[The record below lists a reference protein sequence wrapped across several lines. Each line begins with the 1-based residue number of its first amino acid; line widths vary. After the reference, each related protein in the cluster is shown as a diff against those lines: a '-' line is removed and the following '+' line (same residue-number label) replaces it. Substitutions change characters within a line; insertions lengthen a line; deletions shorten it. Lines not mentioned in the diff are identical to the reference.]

1 MQNRV
6 WKIARVFIDNLLT
19 YIYISRNYR
28 RTVSV
33 ENFTRISLASLS
45 SEYIYIHIVCR
56 SLVDI
61 ESIRFE
67 TRRGKVSRIDENERL
82 VERGEGE

>member
-45 SEYIYIHIVCR
+45 SEYIYIYI
-56 SLVDI
+56 SY
-61 ESIRFE
+61 
-67 TRRGKVSRIDENERL
+67 KVSQKERMKIT
-82 VERGEGE
+82 E